1 MRVLALDTATA
12 GCSVAAC
19 DGEAVLAQRCEAMR
33 TGQAERI
40 VPMLADVT
48 AEAGWSFADPQLVAV
63 TLGPGSFTGIRAGL
77 AAARALAL
85 AAGLPA
91 IGVST
96 LEAMAATVPAGRG
109 VVCVVAGRQGS
120 VFAQRFPGGEPRVL
134 REDEVGGLRRP
145 GDLLLVD
152 GASGLEDARSV
163 LVDGAAVARAALRQL
178 GQGRQPGPGMALR
191 PLYLRDSGAR
201 PEAGRPLVRA
211 A

>member
-1 MRVLALDTATA
+1 MLALDTATA

-19 DGEAVLAQRCEAMR
+19 DGDTVLAQRCERMA

-40 VPMLADVT
+40 VPMLAEVT
-48 AEAGWSFADPQLVAV
+48 AEVGWSLAEVELIAA

-85 AAGLPA
+85 ATGAPA

-96 LEAMAATVPAGRG
+96 LEAMAAAVPEGTG
-109 VVCVVAGRQGS
+109 VVCVIAGRQGS
-120 VFAQRFPGGEPRVL
+120 IFAQRFPDGEAQVL
-134 REDEVGGLRRP
+134 RQDDVAALLRS
-145 GDLLLVD
+145 GDRLLVNDATALAGATAVGID
-152 GASGLEDARSV
+152 GV
-163 LVDGAAVARAALRQL
+163 AVARAALRHIAR
-178 GQGRQPGPGMALR
+178 GRQTGPGTVLR

>member
-1 MRVLALDTATA
+1 VRVLALDTATA

-19 DGEAVLAQRCEAMR
+19 DGDLMLAQCCEPMR

-40 VPMLADVT
+40 VPMLAEVT
-48 AEAGWSFADPQLVAV
+48 AEACWSFADPQLIAT

-85 AAGLPA
+85 ATGIPA
-91 IGVST
+91 IGLST
-96 LEAMAATVPAGRG
+96 LEAMAATVPPGVP
-109 VVCVVAGRQGS
+109 VVCVIAGRQGS
-120 VFAQRFPGGEPRVL
+120 VFAQRFPGGEPQIC
-134 REDEVGGLRRP
+134 READIAELRRP
-145 GDLLLVD
+145 GDLLLVN
-152 GASGLEDARSV
+152 GGTGLEGVVSV
-163 LVDGAAVARAALRQL
+163 RLDGLAVARAAIRQL
-178 GQGRQPGPGMALR
+178 EQGRRPGPGTALR